1 MTTTVGR
8 GMGRGSPACRIEPYQ
23 VMEQVLVRARAQQL
37 RPSREPQTKQN
48 ILNMALADT
57 DQDLIVYVA
66 SPRLEQPVCRM
77 LRCG

>member
-1 MTTTVGR
+1 MPSLVV
-8 GMGRGSPACRIEPYQ
+8 AKHQ

-37 RPSREPQTKQN
+37 RLSQEPQTKQN

-57 DQDLIVYVA
+57 DQGLIVYVA